1 MKPFTLLLGAT
12 LLLTDAA
19 LASRFERILPAQSQL
34 SFVSRQMGVP
44 VDGLFRRYTAQIAFD
59 PARPETAHATLEVD
73 LASFDM
79 GSREVYDEVVGRNWF
94 DVRQFPTA
102 RFVSAGLRHLGGD
115 RYEVHGQLTLK
126 GRTRELV
133 APFTY
138 RRQGANAVF
147 EGAFPLR
154 RLDYGIGT
162 GPWGDTSIVAD
173 EVQVRFRFVASEAP
187 PSTPARPAQTPAA
200 RPGGRP

>member
-1 MKPFTLLLGAT
+1 MKLPTLLLSAV
-12 LLLTDAA
+12 LLSTGQA
-19 LASRFERILPAQSQL
+19 LANKFDRILPAQSQL

-44 VDGLFRRYTAQIAFD
+44 VQGAFRRFDGRIAFD
-59 PARPETAHATLEVD
+59 PARPDTAQATLEVD

-79 GSREVYDEVVGRNWF
+79 GSQEVYDEVVGRNWF

-102 RFVSAGLRHLGGD
+102 RFVLTGLRHLGGD
-115 RYEVHGQLTLK
+115 RYEVRGQMTLK
-126 GRTRELV
+126 GRTREVV

-138 RRQGANAVF
+138 RLQGGNAIL

-162 GPWGDTSIVAD
+162 GPWGDTSVVAD
-173 EVQVRFRFVASEAP
+173 EVQVRFRLIAAAAP
-187 PSTPARPAQTPAA
+187 PAA
-200 RPGGRP
+200 PGSRTRGKP

>member
-1 MKPFTLLLGAT
+1 MKPPALFLSAA
-12 LLLTDAA
+12 LLTAGQA
-19 LASRFERILPAQSQL
+19 LAIQFDRILPAQSQL

-44 VDGLFRRYTAQIAFD
+44 VQGAFRRFDGRIAFD
-59 PARPETAHATLEVD
+59 PARPDMAQATLEVD

-94 DVRQFPTA
+94 DVRQFPNA
-102 RFVSAGLRHLGGD
+102 RFVSTGLRHLGGD
-115 RYEVHGQLTLK
+115 RYEVRGQMTLR
-126 GRTRELV
+126 GRTREVV

-138 RRQGANAVF
+138 RLQGGNAVL

-162 GPWGDTSIVAD
+162 GPWGDTSVVAD
-173 EVQVRFRFVASEAP
+173 EVQVRFRLIAAAVP
-187 PSTPARPAQTPAA
+187 PAA
-200 RPGGRP
+200 TGTRPGGRP

>member
-1 MKPFTLLLGAT
+1 MRRYTLLLSV
-12 LLLTDAA
+12 LLF
-19 LASRFERILPAQSQL
+19 ASPAVAIQFDRLLPAQSQI

-44 VDGLFRRYTAQIAFD
+44 VQGTFRRFNAQIAFD
-59 PARPETAHATLEVD
+59 PSRPEAAHATVEVD

-79 GSREVYDEVVGRNWF
+79 GSKEVYDEVVSRNWF

-102 RFVSAGLRHLGGD
+102 RFVSTGLRHLGAD
-115 RYEVHGQLTLK
+115 RYEVRGQITLK
-126 GRTRELV
+126 GRTREVV

-138 RRQGANAVF
+138 RLQGSNAIL

-173 EVQVRFRFVASEAP
+173 EVQVRFHFVAAEA
-187 PSTPARPAQTPAA
+187 APAA
-200 RPGGRP
+200 TGRSPATGTRPGGKP

>member
-1 MKPFTLLLGAT
+1 MKGPTLLLLAFTLLPTASGL
-12 LLLTDAA
+12 AA
-19 LASRFERILPAQSQL
+19 QYDRILTGQSQI

-44 VDGLFRRYTAQIAFD
+44 VEGQFRRFSAQIAFAPD
-59 PARPETAHATLEVD
+59 RLEAARATLEVE

-102 RFVSAGLRHLGGD
+102 RFDATSIRHLGGE
-115 RYEVHGQLTLK
+115 RYEVRGQMTLK
-126 GRTRELV
+126 GRTREITVPVTL
-133 APFTY
+133 
-138 RRQGANAVF
+138 RRQGRHALL
-147 EGAFPLR
+147 EGSFPLK

-173 EVQVRFRFVASEAP
+173 EVQVRFRLVAAEAASVP
-187 PSTPARPAQTPAA
+187 TPAA
-200 RPGGRP
+200 RPGSRP

>member
-1 MKPFTLLLGAT
+1 MKLFTLLLSAV
-12 LLLTDAA
+12 LLPAGQA
-19 LASRFERILPAQSQL
+19 LATQFDRILPAQSQI

-44 VDGLFRRYTAQIAFD
+44 VQGEFRRFNTQIAFD
-59 PARPETAHATLEVD
+59 PTRPDMAQASLEVD

-79 GSREVYDEVVGRNWF
+79 GSREVYDEVVSRNWF

-102 RFVSAGLRHLGGD
+102 RFVSTGLRHLGGD
-115 RYEVHGQLTLK
+115 RYEVRGQMSLK
-126 GRTRELV
+126 GRTREVV

-138 RRQGANAVF
+138 RLQGRNAVL

-173 EVQVRFRFVASEAP
+173 EVQVRFRFVAAEA
-187 PSTPARPAQTPAA
+187 TPAA
-200 RPGGRP
+200 PGTRPGGRP

>member
-1 MKPFTLLLGAT
+1 MRLRNPLFAAV
-12 LLLTDAA
+12 LLTAGEVLAA
-19 LASRFERILPAQSQL
+19 QYDRILPAQSQL

-44 VDGLFRRYTAQIAFD
+44 VQGEFRRFNAVIAFD
-59 PARPETAHATLEVD
+59 PTRPETAQATLEVD

-79 GSREVYDEVVGRNWF
+79 GSREVYDEVVSRNWF

-102 RFVSAGLRHLGGD
+102 RFVSTGLRHLGGE
-115 RYEVHGQLTLK
+115 RYEVRGQLTLK
-126 GRTRELV
+126 GRTREV
-133 APFTY
+133 TAPFTY
-138 RRQGANAVF
+138 RPQGRNAVL

-173 EVQVRFRFVASEAP
+173 EVQVRFRFLAAEA
-187 PSTPARPAQTPAA
+187 APAA
-200 RPGGRP
+200 PAKAPGTRPDAKP

>member
-1 MKPFTLLLGAT
+1 MKPPTLFLSAA
-12 LLLTDAA
+12 LLTAGQA
-19 LASRFERILPAQSQL
+19 LAIQFDRILPAQSQL

-44 VDGLFRRYTAQIAFD
+44 VQGAFRRFDGQIAFD
-59 PARPETAHATLEVD
+59 PARPDMAQTTLEVD

-102 RFVSAGLRHLGGD
+102 RFVSTGLRHLGGD
-115 RYEVHGQLTLK
+115 RYEVRGQMTLR
-126 GRTRELV
+126 GRTCEVV

-138 RRQGANAVF
+138 RLQGGNAVL

-162 GPWGDTSIVAD
+162 GPWGDTSVVAD
-173 EVQVRFRFVASEAP
+173 EVQVRFRLIAAAVP
-187 PSTPARPAQTPAA
+187 PAA
-200 RPGGRP
+200 TGTRPGGRP

>member
-1 MKPFTLLLGAT
+1 MKLFTLLLSAV
-12 LLLTDAA
+12 LLPAGQA
-19 LASRFERILPAQSQL
+19 LATQFDRILPAQSKI

-44 VDGLFRRYTAQIAFD
+44 VQGEFRRFNTQIAFD
-59 PARPETAHATLEVD
+59 PTRPDMAQASLEVD

-79 GSREVYDEVVGRNWF
+79 GSREVYDEVVSRNWF

-102 RFVSAGLRHLGGD
+102 RFVSTGLRHLGGD
-115 RYEVHGQLTLK
+115 RYEVRGQMSLK
-126 GRTRELV
+126 GRTREVV

-138 RRQGANAVF
+138 RLQGRNAVL

-173 EVQVRFRFVASEAP
+173 EVQVRFRFVAVEA
-187 PSTPARPAQTPAA
+187 TPAA
-200 RPGGRP
+200 PGTRPGGRP